1 MRKGR
6 GERNYQETREIYR
19 HKHARQFHCMRA
31 VLPKPIQVHALK
43 RLVVSDFM
51 RLHGLYLP
59 GSSVHG
65 IL

>member
-6 GERNYQETREIYR
+6 GERNDQETREIYR
-19 HKHARQFHCMRA
+19 HKHAHQFHCVRA

-43 RLVVSDFM
+43 VLVVSDST
-51 RLHGLYLP
+51 LHGLYLP